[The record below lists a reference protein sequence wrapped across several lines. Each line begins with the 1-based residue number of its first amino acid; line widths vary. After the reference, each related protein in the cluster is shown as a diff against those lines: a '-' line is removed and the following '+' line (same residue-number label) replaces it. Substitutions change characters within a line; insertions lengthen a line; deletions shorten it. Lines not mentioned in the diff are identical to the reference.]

1 LPEAAPGET
10 DGATAIV
17 GKGMNM
23 REVSTRFFIIFTATL
38 ILVASTI
45 TAAAQEKGKEAQ
57 KPAAGTVDAWRQALP
72 PGAEAE
78 AAPEAAAA
86 VAQQRDA
93 RAANEKA
100 LLALERKWMGA
111 LQQRDA
117 SALSQ
122 LVAADFT
129 LVSPRLSIAAGD
141 RDKYFQHAMRDL
153 TLTAYDFEGL
163 TVRLYGRAAVVSG
176 SLKQSASAAGEDWG
190 GSYLFT
196 DVWVS
201 RDGAWQ
207 VVSRHVSLLPPEKR

>member
-1 LPEAAPGET
+1 MRKIRTHLFTFLAAALTLAAPS
-10 DGATAIV
+10 
-17 GKGMNM
+17 
-23 REVSTRFFIIFTATL
+23 VSPL
-38 ILVASTI
+38 S
-45 TAAAQEKGKEAQ
+45 AAAQDKGKEAQ
-57 KPAAGTVDAWRQALP
+57 KPATGTVDAWRQALP
-72 PGAEAE
+72 PQAETE
-78 AAPEAAAA
+78 GTPEASVP
-86 VAQQRDA
+86 VAQA
-93 RAANEKA
+93 RATREMAEKS

-122 LVAADFT
+122 LVSDDFT
-129 LVSPRLSIAAGD
+129 LVSPRLVVVAGD

-153 TLTAYDFEGL
+153 SLTSYEFEGL

-176 SLKQSASAAGEDWG
+176 RLRQSAAVAGEDWG

-207 VVSRHVSLLPPEKR
+207 VVSRHTSPLPPEKR